1 MTTEDDNQ
9 SGTEAKPASA
19 EVLDESTASATL
31 DAFKLQF
38 AARIASGRW
47 RRCLRGISQ
56 AVERGQPLEDAITQ
70 ADRGCPRELRCLMR
84 EALGLPDPA
93 EVILRAVQVRQRL
106 GDSWR
111 SFVGLITYPMI
122 LLIFA
127 TLIALGFS
135 VMLQQMVVVSGFAE
149 FDLPNYE
156 RAEALLDDYHA
167 SIVGLCIVVAWSLV
181 LLGMLRWLG
190 PPWAWNVVI
199 GGIRVIGRP
208 LRWLSL
214 QEILLRY
221 ELFASQGSGGYDL
234 AGRVARSFAG
244 GSHALVSQRVA
255 DQVEAGAALGQALGY
270 SMLSDGLCRP
280 ALLLLDRQNAQ
291 LGPALGRTAAMLRR
305 LAEQRCR
312 VLGSILPVFVLLM
325 VGTLVVGAIN
335 AYLMIFRVLVSMVSS
350 LA

>member
-1 MTTEDDNQ
+1 MTTQDHNPSDA
-9 SGTEAKPASA
+9 EAKPASA
-19 EVLDESTASATL
+19 EVLDEPAAYETLAT
-31 DAFKLQF
+31 FKLHF
-38 AARIASGRW
+38 AARVAHGRW
-47 RRCLRGISQ
+47 RRCLNRISL
-56 AVERGQPLEDAITQ
+56 AVERGQPLEDAIAQ
-70 ADRGCPRELRCLMR
+70 ADRGCPRELHYLMR

-127 TLIALGFS
+127 TSIALGFS
-135 VMLQQMVVVSGFAE
+135 LMMQQMVVLSGMKE
-149 FDLPNYE
+149 FELSNFD
-156 RAEALLDDYHA
+156 RAEALLNDYHA
-167 SIVGLCIVVAWSLV
+167 ATVGLCVIVAWSVV
-181 LLGMLRWLG
+181 LLGTLRWLG
-190 PPWAWNVVI
+190 PPWAWTAVI
-199 GGIRVIGRP
+199 GGVRVIGRP
-208 LRWLSL
+208 LRWFSL

-221 ELFASQGSGGYDL
+221 ELFASQGSGGPDL
-234 AGRVARSFAG
+234 AGRVSRSFAG

-255 DQVEAGAALGQALGY
+255 GQVEAGAALGQALGY

-291 LGPALGRTAAMLRR
+291 LVPALRRTAAMLGR

-312 VLGSILPVFVLLM
+312 VLGSILPIFVLLM
-325 VGTLVVGAIN
+325 VGTLIVGAIN
-335 AYLMIFRVLVSMVSS
+335 AYLMIFVVLVSMVTS